1 MGKLKRKSV
10 RMKSISIS
18 ELLNLSLIEY
28 QRNTKRYRLHDLV
41 RIFAENKLRSTDKET
56 TLFGVGEERH

>member
-1 MGKLKRKSV
+1 
-10 RMKSISIS
+10 MKSISIS